1 MCCAAGRSSADDD
14 GNRRNPASRG
24 RGRGRPT
31 EELGDGPVLRTMAGS
46 DVGESPSTEV
56 TPHRE
61 DDYIGEDGEDD
72 DDDETEAFKDEI
84 MKQLE
89 EKAFSIEEAHNILTI
104 QFGTSSGDRVKDA
117 VLSEWCGEVG
127 LTAAIESMSTADR
140 LDALGRELLRAGVFG
155 RQAFRVS
162 TRAVDLFWPVRGLPG
177 AARQCPRA
185 RL

>member
-72 DDDETEAFKDEI
+72 HRAQRRDH
-84 MKQLE
+84 QVV
-89 EKAFSIEEAHNILTI
+89 
-104 QFGTSSGDRVKDA
+104 QR
-117 VLSEWCGEVG
+117 EVVPATG
-127 LTAAIESMSTADR
+127 
-140 LDALGRELLRAGVFG
+140 GC
-155 RQAFRVS
+155 
-162 TRAVDLFWPVRGLPG
+162 WPVVADAWRVTSD
-177 AARQCPRA
+177 AE
-185 RL
+185 